1 MTHSL
6 QKFFLTGFIILTLFI
21 IIFFTPFIEN
31 TNNTIEILEFE
42 LYDSGFIWPAPGYM
56 KINSYFGKRTAPTKG
71 ASTYHKGIDIGA
83 PEGSKLV
90 AIADGIISYTGFLG
104 GGGYTIT
111 LTHEDLKITYCH
123 TDPNFF
129 VSVGDTVSQGQ
140 VIGLVGPKYITGV
153 KNNQYKDSSGR
164 PTNGATT
171 GPHLHF
177 GVRKNDS
184 YIDPLS
190 LYVKK
195 EESNDSSNNI

>member
-1 MTHSL
+1 MQHSFYN
-6 QKFFLTGFIILTLFI
+6 FFLTGFIILTLFI
-21 IIFFTPFIEN
+21 IIFFTPFLE
-31 TNNTIEILEFE
+31 TSNNSIEILEFE

-71 ASTYHKGIDIGA
+71 ASTYHKGLDIGA
-83 PEGSKLV
+83 PEGAKLV
-90 AIADGIISYTGFLG
+90 AIANGTITFADFLG

-129 VSVGDTVSQGQ
+129 VSVGDEVVQGQ
-140 VIGLVGPKYITGV
+140 VIGLVGPKYVTGV
-153 KNNQYKDSSGR
+153 KNNQYTDSTGR
-164 PTNGATT
+164 QTNGATT

-177 GVRKNDS
+177 GIRKNGS

-190 LYVKK
+190 LYTQK
-195 EESNDSSNNI
+195 EESSDSS

>member
-1 MTHSL
+1 MQHSFYN
-6 QKFFLTGFIILTLFI
+6 FFLTGFIFLTLFI
-21 IIFFTPFIEN
+21 IIFFTPFLE
-31 TNNTIEILEFE
+31 TSNNSIEILEFE

-71 ASTYHKGIDIGA
+71 ASTYHKGLDIGA
-83 PEGSKLV
+83 PEGAKLV
-90 AIADGIISYTGFLG
+90 AIANGTITFADFLG

-129 VSVGDTVSQGQ
+129 VSVGDEVVQGQ
-140 VIGLVGPKYITGV
+140 VIGLVGPKYVTGV
-153 KNNQYKDSSGR
+153 KNNQYTDSSGR
-164 PTNGATT
+164 QTNGATT

-177 GVRKNDS
+177 GVRKNGS

-190 LYVKK
+190 LYTQK
-195 EESNDSSNNI
+195 EESSDSS